1 MEALGKLFG
10 SPVRLKILRLFLF
23 NEDVAFTASDAA
35 FRAKVSAPAAR
46 KEIALL
52 LSTGIVKKKNGKGK
66 PLYQAN
72 RGFANYEQLLI
83 FLRSTTSIKD
93 TNIINTFKKAGAL
106 RAVVLSG
113 IFTGVLEPKIDV
125 LIVGD
130 KLDERSIKTAIHS
143 IEAELGRELRY
154 ASFATPDFRYRAG
167 VYDRLIRDVLDYPH
181 RTIFDKI
188 GL

>member
-10 SPVRLKILRLFLF
+10 TPARLKILRLFLF
-23 NEDVAFTASDAA
+23 NEDTPFTPADAA
-35 FRAKVSAPAAR
+35 FRAKVTLAATR

-52 LSTGIVKKKNGKGK
+52 VSAGILKKKNGKGK
-66 PLYQAN
+66 TYYQAN
-72 RGFANYEQLLI
+72 GSFPHYEQLLV
-83 FLRSTTSIKD
+83 FLRSTTSVKD
-93 TNIINTFKKAGAL
+93 INIINTFKKAGTL

-113 IFTGVLEPKIDV
+113 IFTGVLEPKVDV

-130 KLDERSIKTAIHS
+130 RLDERSIKAAIHS

-167 VYDRLIRDVLDYPH
+167 VYDRLIRDVMDYPH

>member
-1 MEALGKLFG
+1 MDPLSKLFG
-10 SPVRLKILRLFLF
+10 SPSRLKFLRLFLF
-23 NEDVAFTASDAA
+23 NDDSAFTLKEAA
-35 FRAKVSAPAAR
+35 FRARVARVQAR

-52 LSTGIVKKKNGKGK
+52 VSAGIVKKGKGK
-66 PLYQAN
+66 GGTVYRADTKFEHYEPLMT
-72 RGFANYEQLLI
+72 
-83 FLRSTTSIKD
+83 FLRTTTSVKD
-93 TNIINTFKKAGAL
+93 SDLLRVFKKAGTL

-113 IFTGVLEPKIDV
+113 IFTGSIEPKIDV

-130 KLDERSIKTAIHS
+130 RLDERNLKSAIHN

-154 ASFATPDFRYRAG
+154 ASFLTPDFRYRAG
-167 VYDRLIRDVLDYPH
+167 VYDRLIRDVMDYPH

>member
-1 MEALGKLFG
+1 MEQLGKIFG

-23 NEDVAFTASDAA
+23 NEDTAFRLSDAA
-35 FRAKVSAPAAR
+35 FRAKVSVHAAR
-46 KEIALL
+46 KEVALL
-52 LSTGIVKKKNGKGK
+52 HATGIVKKKVVKGK
-66 PLYQAN
+66 VMYQAH
-72 RGFANYEQLLI
+72 RAFPYYEQMLV
-83 FLRSTTSIKD
+83 FLRTTTSVKD
-93 TNIINTFKKAGAL
+93 TKIVTAFKKAGSL
-106 RAVVLSG
+106 RAIVLSG
-113 IFTGVLEPKIDV
+113 IFTGVIEPKIDV

-130 KLDERSIKTAIHS
+130 RLEERSIKSAIHS

-167 VYDRLIRDVLDYPH
+167 VYDRLIRDVMDYPH